1 MADSGKGK
9 GLEGVVAART
19 RISDI
24 DGQRGKLLYAGY
36 DIADLAAHSSFEET
50 TYLLHHLELP
60 TRAQLDQVS
69 GELRAASTVD
79 GLLVRLLEATAEQ
92 AEPMTALRT
101 AVSAAAV
108 HDPDHGDS
116 SAEANLR
123 RAYRL
128 VAQTPQLVATYQRL
142 RSGGSVVEPRGDL
155 SLAGNFLFALT
166 GEEPD
171 PGLAGEFDTCL
182 VLYADHTMNA
192 STFAGRVAAATL
204 ADIYAAATAA
214 VAALQGPLH
223 GGAIEQV
230 RHMLDQI
237 GTPDRAG
244 QWVKERL
251 GRREKVMGFGHRV
264 YKTWDPRAVIL
275 REMSERIG
283 KQLGDTRWYEIS
295 AKVQEAVMEE
305 RGLYPNVDF
314 YTASVY
320 SALGIPPDLY
330 TCLFAV
336 ARMAGWTAHIRE
348 QYADNR
354 LIRPDSEYVGPP
366 PRSYQP
372 LEARG

>member
-1 MADSGKGK
+1 MADSGKG
-9 GLEGVVAART
+9 GLEGVVAAST
-19 RISDI
+19 GISDI

-36 DIADLAAHSSFEET
+36 DIAELAASSSFEET

-60 TRAQLDQVS
+60 TRAELDQVTA
-69 GELRAASTVD
+69 ELRSDSALD
-79 GLLVRLLEATAEQ
+79 DLLVRLLEVIAGYTG
-92 AEPMTALRT
+92 PMTALRT

-108 HDPDHGDS
+108 HDPDLFDES
-116 SAEANLR
+116 PAANLR
-123 RAYRL
+123 KAYRL
-128 VAQTPQLVATYQRL
+128 VAQTPQLVAAYQRL
-142 RSGGSVVEPRGDL
+142 RSGEPVVSPHGDL
-155 SLAGNFLFALT
+155 SLAANLLLALT

-171 PGLAGEFDTCL
+171 PGLAAEFDTCL
-182 VLYADHTMNA
+182 VLYAEHTMNA

-204 ADIYAAATAA
+204 ADMYAAATAA
-214 VAALQGPLH
+214 VATLQGPLH

-230 RHMLDQI
+230 RAMLDEI
-237 GTPDRAG
+237 GTPDRASR
-244 QWVKERL
+244 WVKERL
-251 GRREKVMGFGHRV
+251 GARQKVMGFGHRV

-275 REMSERIG
+275 REMAERIG

-295 AKVQEAVMEE
+295 ARVQETVMEE

-320 SALGIPPDLY
+320 SALGIPPDLF

-336 ARMAGWTAHIRE
+336 ARMAGWTAHVRE